1 MGLSNCT
8 HLHLQVKGTTTVDD
22 LHDFAK
28 AGSWTQILDNYKH
41 PPQAMAAGNIVN
53 QPVFK
58 LPFKSLM
65 RLKVAAQAVGYYL
78 DTGYALSA
86 PGMFWANYLHNVQ
99 AEKESLDEMKK
110 NNSNLELPVISKKLK
125 IIDWFE
131 AYDTF

>member
-1 MGLSNCT
+1 
-8 HLHLQVKGTTTVDD
+8 
-22 LHDFAK
+22 
-28 AGSWTQILDNYKH
+28 
-41 PPQAMAAGNIVN
+41 MAAGNIVN

-110 NNSNLELPVISKKLK
+110 DNSNLELPVISKKLK